1 MLPSGEKTVESTS
14 LKFPSVSRSDAGTYI
29 CTADNGVGPPVTAV
43 IDLNVICKYQQI
55 NPPSQTKKHNCDENC
70 EQDACHDA
78 KVLKTQEGY
87 DKGC

>member
-29 CTADNGVGPPVTAV
+29 CTADNGVGPLVTAV
-43 IDLNVICKYQQI
+43 IDLNDEICGK
-55 NPPSQTKKHNCDENC
+55 
-70 EQDACHDA
+70 DACHDA
-78 KVLKTQEGY
+78 KVSKTQDGY